1 MSKQNNPEG
10 GIWNL
15 VLIVTLLLG
24 MRMVFFRSGVEIPE
38 HLKAMI
44 VEMML
49 AAAFL
54 LVALKKEQQRR
65 SHLTNGPPESDSLPR
80 HDRSTLGY
88 SLACWLHKSVGE
100 LGHLS
105 CEGDQLWLA
114 PIRTHDLDSQRQAFL
129 AKPERDLQRGMS

>member
-54 LVALKKEQQRR
+54 LVALKKEQQ
-65 SHLTNGPPESDSLPR
+65 PSLEAISQMGRLNP
-80 HDRSTLGY
+80 T
-88 SLACWLHKSVGE
+88 ACR
-100 LGHLS
+100 
-105 CEGDQLWLA
+105 A
-114 PIRTHDLDSQRQAFL
+114 PIGQHWATH
-129 AKPERDLQRGMS
+129 